1 MSDSPTEPIIATWG
15 LVPTWSN
22 DKQAIWDKTLNAR
35 GETILEKPAFK
46 ESAATKRCIVFIEG
60 FYEHRHKSGSSFPY
74 FIQLKRK
81 TFLQLRVYGQNGRI
95 MKEKFSKLLV
105 V

>member
-46 ESAATKRCIVFIEG
+46 
-60 FYEHRHKSGSSFPY
+60 
-74 FIQLKRK
+74 
-81 TFLQLRVYGQNGRI
+81 
-95 MKEKFSKLLV
+95 
-105 V
+105 